1 MINLVLSGGGVR
13 GIAHLGVIK
22 MLKEMG
28 IKINHLSGTSSGA
41 IVAAFIAGG
50 YQPDECMN
58 IFIKEKVL
66 RRLRATMQAGFFK
79 MDGLESF
86 YLKYFPANSFE
97 SLEKKLTVSATDIV
111 NAKTIY
117 FSNGELIRPLL
128 AASSIPVIFKPVVF
142 RNYTLLDGGLLN
154 NLPVEPLL
162 EDKLAI
168 IGVHV
173 NPVAVVDELP
183 NTFRVMERCFN
194 LAVYANV
201 KERMRLCDLV
211 IEPAD
216 LKKYSVHQYSKA
228 EEIFLIGYDYA
239 KSIRKQIENIV
250 GN

>member
-13 GIAHLGVIK
+13 GFAHLGVIK
-22 MLKEMG
+22 FLNETG

-50 YQPDECMN
+50 YKPDECLK
-58 IFIKEKVL
+58 IFNEEKML

-86 YLKYFPANSFE
+86 YLHYFPTNSFE

-117 FSNGELIRPLL
+117 FSSGELIRPLL
-128 AASSIPVIFKPVVF
+128 AATSIPVIFKPIQF
-142 RNYTLLDGGLLN
+142 KNLTLLDGGLLN

-162 EDKLAI
+162 EDKLPI

-173 NPVAVVDELP
+173 NPVAVVEELP
-183 NTFRVMERCFN
+183 NTLRVMERCFN
-194 LAVYANV
+194 LAVYTNV
-201 KERMRLCDLV
+201 KERIRLCDLV
-211 IEPAD
+211 IEPAE
-216 LKKYSVHQYSKA
+216 LKKFSVHQYSKA
-228 EEIFLIGYDYA
+228 EEIFLIGYEYA
-239 KSIRKQIENIV
+239 RSIRKQIEEV
-250 GN
+250 AGG